1 MWTSALLQQHGAGG
15 GDDNDAEVAPPAAN
29 HYLEFSLL
37 LYRWETNSVSSNSPP
52 GCILTHW
59 AQFDPLTLKK
69 QRLIFCCNTEW
80 PLYKLPNG
88 GTWPINRSL
97 NNNTILQLDL
107 FFPNTR
113 VNGQRCLMLR
123 SSFYSKK
130 IIPLQKCKLATVAF
144 YLILARQP
152 LLSLLWLNSLN
163 SQLLLLLLL
172 ATVPSIYPKLPQ
184 YPGRSPPP
192 SKSSSISLEKVCLLV
207 ET

>member
-1 MWTSALLQQHGAGG
+1 MGNQLTIVQQSSWLHFNSLGSVWPTDSEETETYFLLQHP
-15 GDDNDAEVAPPAAN
+15 N
-29 HYLEFSLL
+29 
-37 LYRWETNSVSSNSPP
+37 
-52 GCILTHW
+52 
-59 AQFDPLTLKK
+59 
-69 QRLIFCCNTEW
+69 
-80 PLYKLPNG
+80 KLPNG
-88 GTWPINRSL
+88 GTWPINGSL

-107 FFPNTR
+107 FSPNTR
-113 VNGQRCLMLR
+113 VNGQRYLMLR

>member
-1 MWTSALLQQHGAGG
+1 MWTSVLLQQHRAGG

-29 HYLEFSLL
+29 HYVEFSLL

-52 GCILTHW
+52 GCILIHW

-88 GTWPINRSL
+88 GTWPINGSL

-107 FFPNTR
+107 FSPNTR
-113 VNGQRCLMLR
+113 VNGQRYLMLR

-130 IIPLQKCKLATVAF
+130 IIPLQKCKLATVALF
-144 YLILARQP
+144 NTSKTTPSEFTLAKQ
-152 LLSLLWLNSLN
+152 SEQS
-163 SQLLLLLLL
+163 
-172 ATVPSIYPKLPQ
+172 A
-184 YPGRSPPP
+184 PPP
-192 SKSSSISLEKVCLLV
+192 PIACYCSLYLPKTSPIPREISP
-207 ET
+207 TI